1 MITAEWT
8 NEDTELT
15 EAPTSNEP
23 DGFTPDTP
31 AKVDWVLGKIAD
43 ARARAARIRENA
55 EKMARSEEREAEHLL
70 WQFGP
75 ALQAFARAQT
85 EGTRKKS
92 VQLHHGVL
100 GFRTKPAGVDYDP
113 DTARAWAFTA
123 APDAL
128 RIDRKA
134 FADALTVTEAGTVVM
149 TATGEVLTF
158 AKATPAE
165 ETFFVK

>member
-1 MITAEWT
+1 MTET
-8 NEDTELT
+8 YELEDTELT
-15 EAPTSNEP
+15 ADAPEEP
-23 DGFTPDTP
+23 EPFVPDTP
-31 AKVDWVLGKIAD
+31 EKVDWVLGKIAD

-55 EKMARSEEREAEHLL
+55 EKMARSEEREAERLV

-75 ALQAFARAQT
+75 TLQAFARAQT

-92 VQLHHGVL
+92 LTLHHGTL

-128 RIDRKA
+128 RVDRA
-134 FADALTVTEAGTVVM
+134 ALAKRFTVTEAGTVVDGD
-149 TATGEVLTF
+149 TGELLAF

-165 ETFFVK
+165 ETFFIK